1 MATATE
7 TPGKTSFVIEFL
19 KGTPQGNF
27 KSINEAW
34 TAAGMK
40 DKISKSVIDRTRAKL
55 RLTGNLSAKA
65 SPSAKQKPAP
75 QTATASPGKTS
86 FVREFLHDHPDAN
99 TREVNEAWTAAGME
113 GTISRTLVNKTRI
126 KVTGKGLAK
135 TTRAGTKKRSEAQA
149 KRRVSKPTE
158 VAPTPNKTRFVTEFL
173 NENPQGNVAAINE
186 AWNDAGK
193 TGTISAA
200 LINKMRSDLGLTG
213 NLRRKLRKGRSSMVV
228 VTRKPTVQ
236 PIGRKS
242 AQTTRLITVEEE
254 IDRLI
259 FTVMGI
265 GNLQEVESALREA
278 RRAVYRAMSS

>member
-1 MATATE
+1 
-7 TPGKTSFVIEFL
+7 
-19 KGTPQGNF
+19 
-27 KSINEAW
+27 
-34 TAAGMK
+34 MK
-40 DKISKSVIDRTRAKL
+40 DTISKSVIDRTRAKL
-55 RLTGNLSAKA
+55 GLTGNLSAKT
-65 SPSAKQKPAP
+65 SPSAKQKAAA

-86 FVREFLHDHPDAN
+86 FIKEYLHEHPDAN
-99 TREVNEAWTAAGME
+99 TAEVNEAWTAAGMK

-135 TTRAGTKKRSEAQA
+135 TRKAVTKKKSEPQA
-149 KRRVSKPTE
+149 KGRVSKRTE
-158 VAPTPNKTRFVTEFL
+158 VAPTPSKTSFVRQLLNK
-173 NENPQGNVAAINE
+173 NPQSNVAAVNQ
-186 AWNDAGK
+186 AWTKSGM

-213 NLRRKLRKGRSSMVV
+213 NLRGTRREARPSKVV

-242 AQTTRLITVEEE
+242 SQTTRLITVEEE

-278 RRAVYRAMSS
+278 RRAVYRAVSS